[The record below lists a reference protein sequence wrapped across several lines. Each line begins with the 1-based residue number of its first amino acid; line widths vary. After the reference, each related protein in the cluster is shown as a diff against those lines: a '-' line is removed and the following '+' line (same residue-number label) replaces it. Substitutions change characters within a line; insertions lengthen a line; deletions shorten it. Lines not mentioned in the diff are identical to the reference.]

1 MTFQWAVDT
10 CASSSEVTAMKRG
23 LPDGA
28 DETFPPATPLLLL
41 PETGPDPSDPD
52 PCDVGPDVGVEP
64 FCCCGCKISRKIPDV
79 SLNESMN
86 RGKSVECLKKRQ
98 NICRRSAES

>member
-1 MTFQWAVDT
+1 MTFQCAVDT

-64 FCCCGCKISRKIPDV
+64 FCCCGCK
-79 SLNESMN
+79 
-86 RGKSVECLKKRQ
+86 KKTQ
-98 NICRRSAES
+98 KCRTLV